1 MSLYTVIIE
10 SCKDDTLRIILG
22 EKYHSECNK
31 NINVSSLST
40 KFNFIDHIVHV
51 LDYKSPYKKYIYTI
65 DNMLEEDNYSMNHI
79 NFNPSSIETNNG
91 LIFDNIYEELSYI
104 YERNDVFT
112 KKRDQNNNVY
122 MVYTLYMKN
131 RIQYYKR
138 IYKTI
143 QDVISDIGGIY
154 EIITLLASLINSIY
168 NNYIILYDF
177 NELITDM
184 VNIKNNNNKINLD
197 KSLNTS
203 INKNINS
210 NNEIIEKNED
220 LNKNSKNNEIN
231 EKAFIKEYKEESK
244 IINKINDN
252 DNNNGNNNNNI
263 NINKKFN
270 FWKFFIHQIPFCKKY
285 YNYFSIYEDLRNKII
300 SEETFLKNY
309 FDINNLLIMSKENGF
324 EIENNYKFKDL
335 IN

>member
-1 MSLYTVIIE
+1 
-10 SCKDDTLRIILG
+10 
-22 EKYHSECNK
+22 
-31 NINVSSLST
+31 
-40 KFNFIDHIVHV
+40 
-51 LDYKSPYKKYIYTI
+51 
-65 DNMLEEDNYSMNHI
+65 MNHI

-91 LIFDNIYEELSYI
+91 LIFANIYEELSYI

-131 RIQYYKR
+131 RMQYYKR

-154 EIITLLASLINSIY
+154 EIISLLASLINSIY

-177 NELITDM
+177 NELITDK
-184 VNIKNNNNKINLD
+184 VNIKNNNNNKINLD
-197 KSLNTS
+197 KSLNTN

-231 EKAFIKEYKEESK
+231 EKAFIKEDKEESK

-252 DNNNGNNNNNI
+252 DNNNENNNDI

-300 SEETFLKNY
+300 SEKTFLKNY